1 MKSCCQLLSVKN
13 CIAAGLLL
21 VLAQTGIPVSAKDAV
36 SSPKVTVSDR
46 PIDRA
51 GRIGVSFAP
60 VVKKVAVSVVT
71 IFSTRTVKLDA
82 AENPFMQDPRLRRFF
97 GGGNPRMMPSQ
108 QGLGSGVI
116 ISDDGYIL
124 TNHHVVEG
132 ADSDGV
138 KVALFGDETKYSAKI
153 VGSDPQTDIAILKI
167 DGKKLTPIT
176 FGDSEQLEVGDVVLA
191 VGNPFGVGQSVSMGI
206 ISALGRGF
214 GILGRDGYED
224 FIQTDAPINPG
235 NSGGALVDV
244 EGRLVGISQSIM
256 SGSGANAGVGF
267 AVPVNLARSIMERL
281 VTDGKVTR
289 GYLGVSI
296 QPVTL
301 ELAKAFKMTD
311 AVGVLI
317 GDVQSGTPAAKAG
330 VLEGDVITAVNGKKV
345 ADPRHLRLVVSQIR
359 PQTKVPLTILRDGKE
374 KTLMVTVGTLPDE
387 LASVGSNKPE
397 AEVPGNDALDGVQVA
412 DLDAQARRL
421 NNIPARVRGAV
432 VTNLEPGSA
441 AAEAG
446 LRPGDVIVEVERQPV
461 SDADELVRLASGSKD
476 QRLLLRVWSSDAGG
490 RGTRYI
496 VLNPAKGK

>member
-1 MKSCCQLLSVKN
+1 M
-13 CIAAGLLL
+13 L
-21 VLAQTGIPVSAKDAV
+21 VLALAGVSVSAKDAV
-36 SSPKVTVSDR
+36 SPPKVTVSDR

-60 VVKKVAVSVVT
+60 VVKKVAISVVT

-82 AENPFMQDPRLRRFF
+82 AENPFLQDPRLRRFF
-97 GGGNPRMMPSQ
+97 GGGNPRAMPSQ

-138 KVALFGDETKYSAKI
+138 KVALSGDETKYDAKL

-167 DGKKLTPIT
+167 ETKKLTPIT

-281 VTDGKVTR
+281 VADGKVTR

-296 QPVTL
+296 QPVTP
-301 ELAKAFKMTD
+301 ELAKAFKMAD

-359 PQTKVPLTILRDGKE
+359 PQTKVPLTLLRDGKE
-374 KTLMVTVGTLPDE
+374 KTLMVTVGTLPDD

-421 NNIPARVRGAV
+421 NNVPARVRGAL
-432 VTNLEPGSA
+432 VTNIEPGSA

-446 LRPGDVIVEVERQPV
+446 LRPGDVIVEVDRQPV

-496 VLNPAKGK
+496 VLNAAKGK